1 MANRI
6 KPLLS
11 AAFGLCLS
19 IVSATTSASA
29 QTTSS
34 SAFEQ
39 IAAYANAFESLDSEV
54 SAHLSAR
61 ALMLKERD
69 EVRAGLIDTQRDLQE
84 VQARGFVNQ
93 FQALETAMDLESI
106 MQYARSVPAQS
117 PSPLWRSTAFP
128 LLANQTA
135 SDLLAQLSLQNQ
147 SLQLDAAASLTL
159 ERQRK
164 LLTSAQ
170 GLVRRAQ
177 AWMVAD
183 RELMAGYIE
192 LADISGTR
200 SRLERR
206 AALRQLERGD
216 SQNIG
221 AEVARAITLMRLG
234 RVAEAR
240 QLVDECFQRPGA
252 ALPFLL
258 AVSGELHAR
267 AGEKTPAKKS
277 LNEAI
282 RQAPNVPILYWLR
295 AQSLMVMKEVE
306 PALTDW
312 ELLLKSGQH
321 DIAAHRGLAL
331 AYCALPTA
339 APRNRE
345 LALEHA
351 KLAVGLAGTDDWSCQ
366 VALALATARS
376 GDLAGSITLAESAA
390 QSALAEQKF
399 LCASLAEQL
408 KSGQIP
414 DWEF

>member
-1 MANRI
+1 
-6 KPLLS
+6 
-11 AAFGLCLS
+11 
-19 IVSATTSASA
+19 VSATTSASA
-29 QTTSS
+29 QATSS

-39 IAAYANAFESLDSEV
+39 IAAYAKSFESLDSEV

-93 FQALETAMDLESI
+93 FQGLETAMDLESI
-106 MQYARSVPAQS
+106 MQYAQSVPAQS
-117 PSPLWRSTAFP
+117 PSSRRWRSTAFP

-192 LADISGTR
+192 LADIGGTR

-206 AALRQLERGD
+206 AALRQLERVD

-234 RVAEAR
+234 RVGEAR

-252 ALPFLL
+252 ARPFLL
-258 AVSGELHAR
+258 AVSGELYAR

-295 AQSLMVMKEVE
+295 ARSLMVMEEVE

-331 AYCALPTA
+331 AYCALPTGA
-339 APRNRE
+339 ARNRE

-366 VALALATARS
+366 IALALATARS
-376 GDLAGSITLAESAA
+376 GDFPGAIALAESAA

-408 KSGQIP
+408 KAGQIP